1 MHFCRQPPI
10 YFTLSFKAPFT
21 RVYEIL
27 ADFMFL
33 FLPCLVIDMTT
44 KLIPIFGTII
54 RVHLQ
59 PNNKIKKNFT
69 IMANENFELFDDRV
83 LVKPNAAE
91 EKTAG
96 GIIIPDT
103 AKEKPQK
110 GTVVAVGK
118 GKYAEQTG
126 NLIPLQIKAGDTV
139 MYGKYGGTEITIEG
153 ADYLIM
159 RASDILMKVK

>member
-1 MHFCRQPPI
+1 
-10 YFTLSFKAPFT
+10 
-21 RVYEIL
+21 
-27 ADFMFL
+27 
-33 FLPCLVIDMTT
+33 
-44 KLIPIFGTII
+44 
-54 RVHLQ
+54 
-59 PNNKIKKNFT
+59 
-69 IMANENFELFDDRV
+69 MAKDNFELFDDRV

-91 EKTAG
+91 TKTSG

-126 NLIPLQIKAGDTV
+126 QLIPINIKAGDTV
-139 MYGKYGGTEITIEG
+139 MYGKYGGTEITIDG

>member
-1 MHFCRQPPI
+1 
-10 YFTLSFKAPFT
+10 
-21 RVYEIL
+21 
-27 ADFMFL
+27 
-33 FLPCLVIDMTT
+33 
-44 KLIPIFGTII
+44 
-54 RVHLQ
+54 
-59 PNNKIKKNFT
+59 
-69 IMANENFELFDDRV
+69 MAKDNFELFDDRV
-83 LVKPNAAE
+83 LVKPNEAE
-91 EKTAG
+91 TKTAG

-126 NLIPLQIKAGDTV
+126 QLIPLQIKAGDTV
-139 MYGKYGGTEITIEG
+139 MYGKYGGTEITIDG